1 MKQLVVI
8 PARAGSKGL
17 PGKNWKS
24 LHGKPLIQYTLEV
37 ALACF
42 APNEICVTTDAPEVV
57 EIAEKLGLNVP
68 FVRPEELASDMAGS
82 REVLLHALDFWSS
95 NFYQPDVLVLLQPTS
110 PFRTREQIQAGLA
123 LYSDSIDMVVGVKE
137 TKANPYYILR
147 EEDEKGF
154 LKPSKVGTFTRRQ
167 DCPKVY
173 EINGAFYAINPS
185 RLKGKNLSD
194 FDRVV
199 KLEMDEFS
207 SHDIDDR
214 MDWVIAEA
222 MIEAKSR

>member
-95 NFYQPDVLVLLQPTS
+95 NVSNALL
-110 PFRTREQIQAGLA
+110 
-123 LYSDSIDMVVGVKE
+123 K
-137 TKANPYYILR
+137 
-147 EEDEKGF
+147 
-154 LKPSKVGTFTRRQ
+154 
-167 DCPKVY
+167 
-173 EINGAFYAINPS
+173 
-185 RLKGKNLSD
+185 
-194 FDRVV
+194 FDQ
-199 KLEMDEFS
+199 KF
-207 SHDIDDR
+207 I
-214 MDWVIAEA
+214 
-222 MIEAKSR
+222 